1 MKSLSRVRLTL
12 SDPMDC
18 SLPGSSIH
26 GIFQARVL
34 EWVGLPLPSPHY
46 PSPPR
51 KYAYNVTG
59 AKSPAL
65 FRFGFLITFLIS
77 LIFKHSLKINC
88 RNHQEYF
95 QGHAQI
101 KLASSYSN
109 GRMLGLGTLGF
120 EWMQEIHL
128 RIH

>member
-1 MKSLSRVRLTL
+1 MKSLSRVRLLVT
-12 SDPMDC
+12 PWTAAY
-18 SLPGSSIH
+18 
-26 GIFQARVL
+26 QAPPSMAFSRP
-34 EWVGLPLPSPHY
+34 EYWSGLPLPSPHY
-46 PSPPR
+46 PSPPC